1 MGEVAT
7 LHLGPVEMV
16 GVAAFGYSLGGW
28 IKKRIP
34 ILDRLNIPTSI
45 VGGLVYALAVLAL
58 RGRWLNV
65 EIDTGVRDLFMMGFF
80 TTVGMS
86 ASWRLVRQG
95 GVHVLWMLGLATAGA
110 VVQNVAGMGLF
121 EVFGLN
127 PLLGIISGAAALTG
141 GPVTTLAFG
150 PTFEEMGVAGATT
163 LGLASATFGITAAG
177 LLSGYVGAWFILR
190 RGLKPLPPCGE
201 AGRAEKEA
209 GSSMLANAL
218 AVGVAM
224 GAGAIISAGI
234 DRLGIILPA
243 YIGAMIAAAII
254 RNLDDRFGFVRVSQV
269 RMTEIGVVSLSLF
282 IVMAMLTLKLWELT
296 NLAAP
301 VLVVLLVQVVLGFA
315 MCAVVF
321 RALGRDYESAIMT
334 AGFYGFMLGMTA
346 NALASMDKLV
356 RKHGPAPRSY
366 LVVPIVGAFL
376 IDFTNALVITVMMNL
391 WR

>member
-1 MGEVAT
+1 MAAVPT
-7 LHLGPVEMV
+7 FQLGPVQMV
-16 GVAAFGYSLGGW
+16 GLAAFGFALGAW
-28 IKKRIP
+28 VKKRIP
-34 ILDRLNIPTSI
+34 ILDRLNIPASI

-58 RGRWLNV
+58 RDRWLNI
-65 EIDTGVRDLFMMGFF
+65 EIDAGVRDLFMMGFF

-86 ASWRLVRQG
+86 ASWRLVREG
-95 GVHVLWMLGLATAGA
+95 GLH
-110 VVQNVAGMGLF
+110 
-121 EVFGLN
+121 VFGLN

-150 PTFEEMGVAGATT
+150 PTFEKLGVAGATT
-163 LGLASATFGITAAG
+163 LGVASATFGITVAG
-177 LLSGYVGAWFILR
+177 LLSGYVGGWYILR
-190 RGLKPLPPCGE
+190 RGLKPAPPREE
-201 AGRAEKEA
+201 AARAKAET
-209 GSSMLANAL
+209 GSPMLANAI

-224 GAGAIISAGI
+224 GIGSVISAGI

-254 RNLDDRFGFVRVSQV
+254 RNLDDRFHFVRVSQP
-269 RMTEIGVVSLSLF
+269 RMSEIGAVSLSLF

-296 NLAAP
+296 SLAAP
-301 VLVVLLVQVVLGFA
+301 VLVVLLVQVVLGFG
-315 MCAVVF
+315 MCAVTF
-321 RALGRDYESAIMT
+321 RVLGRDYESAIMT

-346 NALASMDKLV
+346 NALASMDELV
-356 RKHGPAPRSY
+356 RKYGPAPRSY

>member
-1 MGEVAT
+1 MAAVPT
-7 LHLGPVEMV
+7 FQLGPVQMV
-16 GVAAFGYSLGGW
+16 GLAAFGFALGAW
-28 IKKRIP
+28 VKKRIP
-34 ILDRLNIPTSI
+34 ILDRLNIPASI

-58 RGRWLNV
+58 RDRWLNI
-65 EIDTGVRDLFMMGFF
+65 EIDAGVRDLFMMGFF

-86 ASWRLVRQG
+86 ASWRLVREG
-95 GVHVLWMLGLATAGA
+95 GLHVIWLLGLATAGA
-110 VVQNVAGMGLF
+110 VVQNIVGMGLF
-121 EVFGLN
+121 TVFGLN

-150 PTFEEMGVAGATT
+150 PTFEKLGVAGATT
-163 LGLASATFGITAAG
+163 LGVASATFGITVAG
-177 LLSGYVGAWFILR
+177 LLSGYVGGWYILR
-190 RGLKPLPPCGE
+190 RGLKPAPPREE
-201 AGRAEKEA
+201 AARAKAET
-209 GSSMLANAL
+209 GSPMLANAI

-224 GAGAIISAGI
+224 GIGSVISAGI

-254 RNLDDRFGFVRVSQV
+254 RNLDDRFHFVRVSQP
-269 RMTEIGVVSLSLF
+269 RMSEIGAVSLSLF

-296 NLAAP
+296 SLAAP
-301 VLVVLLVQVVLGFA
+301 VLVVLLVQVVLGFG
-315 MCAVVF
+315 MCAVTF
-321 RALGRDYESAIMT
+321 RVLGRDYESAIMT

-346 NALASMDKLV
+346 NALASMDELV
-356 RKHGPAPRSY
+356 RKYGPAPRSY